1 MKHKDSQTTA
11 IFWYIPS
18 FFILF
23 LNAIVD
29 LFINPDLPF
38 LSLEHVIVGLISSSV
53 LAIITYS
60 YRTIYKSLKN
70 KEGNLIA
77 SNEKFQILF
86 ENANDAIFLMKED
99 IFVDC
104 NSKTLEMFGCKHED
118 IVGQPPYKFSPLWQP
133 DGRESKEKALEK
145 INSAFTG
152 KPQCFEWKHIK
163 LDGTPFDAEVS
174 LNTVE
179 VGADKLLQAIVRDIS
194 DRKRSEAK
202 IHETL
207 SRINLI
213 TEQLPAIIWT
223 VDKNL
228 EFTSSIGVGLRKLN
242 LVQDEVI
249 GKSLYQYYHTNDPEF
264 APIKYHLQAL
274 KGQQVTYEMNYRD
287 RYYKCTVEPFKDVN
301 NSIIGAIGVSLD
313 ITEEK
318 QAQEA
323 LQKQEELY
331 KTLIEHAND
340 AIYLLNDNW
349 FEYVN
354 PKFED
359 LFGYTKKE
367 VCRKDFNFMNLVAPE
382 SHQIVKQ
389 RSEARKRG
397 ETIPPKYEFK
407 VVTKNQGIKDVEV
420 NTVPIKTKSNEVKVL
435 GIIRDITEKKTVEEE
450 RVKLQTQL
458 EIFFR
463 TSMDGCFFMLVPEG
477 LEFEWSESVD
487 KDKVL
492 DFVFENMKITM
503 VNRSMLE
510 QYGAKDESE
519 LIGLTTKDL
528 YQHNIEYGKRGLREF
543 LDKGYIR
550 MITQERRFN
559 GQVLWIDGQY
569 VLMLDHN
576 GKIFGYFGVQRD
588 VTEKLKVEEERKKLE
603 SQLIQ
608 SQKLEALGTLSGG
621 IAHDI
626 NNILGIIFSSTEL
639 ARLKSKNQ
647 EINHYLEMIS
657 KAANRGTSVVKQL
670 LFFTKAEEATLK
682 PISLTKV
689 INNVKNILQH
699 SLPKNISLEIKV
711 NTKTDVVKA
720 DHSLLEQV
728 IINLSINSRDA
739 MPNGGNLLITLD
751 KTFKNTDKKEY
762 LLISIKDNGTGID
775 AATKDRIFEPFFST
789 KDRSKGTGLGLS
801 IVHRII
807 KQHGGYIDVESEI
820 GKGSTFT
827 IFLPVSDEN
836 VIEPAPVTERP
847 KMLKD
852 KTILIIDDEVMLLS
866 LLSEILTDSGYKTYT
881 AENGIEAL
889 EIYKKHKDEI
899 NLVVSDIDMPKM
911 GGEETFKKLKALNP
925 EVNLIF
931 ASGFL
936 EIEKK
941 NEFEKQGA
949 KGFIQKPFK
958 VNEILE
964 IFKNMFD
971 DNK

>member
-38 LSLEHVIVGLISSSV
+38 LSLEHVIVGLISSGV

-152 KPQCFEWKHIK
+152 KPQFFEWKHIK

-274 KGQQVTYEMNYRD
+274 KGQQVTYEMNYHD
-287 RYYKCTVEPFKDVN
+287 RYYKCTVEPFKDIN

>member
-1 MKHKDSQTTA
+1 MKHKDNHTPA

-18 FFILF
+18 FLILF
-23 LNAIVD
+23 LNPIVD
-29 LFINPDLPF
+29 LLLNPDLPF
-38 LSLEHVIVGLISSSV
+38 LSLEHLIVGLISSGV
-53 LAIITYS
+53 VATITYS

-70 KEGNLIA
+70 KEGNLNA

-86 ENANDAIFLMKED
+86 ENANDAIFLMKKD

-104 NSKTLEMFGCKHED
+104 NSKTLEMFGCKHGD

-145 INSAFTG
+145 INSAFEG
-152 KPQCFEWKHIK
+152 KPQFFEWKHIK
-163 LDGTPFDAEVS
+163 LDGTSFDAEVS

-179 VGADKLLQAIVRDIS
+179 VGGDRLLQAIVRDIS
-194 DRKRSEAK
+194 ERKKSEAK

-228 EFTSSIGVGLRKLN
+228 EFTSSIGVGLKKLN
-242 LVQDEVI
+242 QMQNEVI
-249 GKSLYQYYHTNDPEF
+249 GKSMFEYFHTNDSEF
-264 APIKYHLQAL
+264 APIKHHRQAL
-274 KGQQVTYEMNYRD
+274 KGHQVTYEMNYQD
-287 RYYKCTVEPFKDVN
+287 RYYKCTVEPFKDVDN
-301 NSIIGAIGVSLD
+301 KIIGAIGVSLD

-318 QAQEA
+318 QTQEA

-349 FEYVN
+349 FEYIN
-354 PKFED
+354 PKFEE
-359 LFGYTKKE
+359 LFGYSKE
-367 VCRKDFNFMNLVAPE
+367 EACRKDFNFMNLVAPE
-382 SHQIVKQ
+382 SQPIIKQ

-407 VVTKNQGIKDVEV
+407 VVTKNQGMKDVEV
-420 NTVPIKTKSNEVKVL
+420 NTVPIKIKSNEVKVL

-458 EIFFR
+458 EIFFH

-477 LEFEWSESVD
+477 VEFEWNESVD
-487 KDKVL
+487 KDNVL

-503 VNRSMLE
+503 VNKSMLE

-519 LIGLTTKDL
+519 LIGLSTKDL
-528 YQHNIEYGKRGLREF
+528 YSHDIEYGKRGLREF

-550 MITQERRFN
+550 MITQERKLN
-559 GQVLWIDGQY
+559 GQELWIDGQY
-569 VLMLDHN
+569 VLMLDHK

-588 VTEKLKVEEERKKLE
+588 VTEKLKEEEEKKKLE

-626 NNILGIIFSSTEL
+626 NNILGIILSSTEL

-647 EINHYLEMIS
+647 EVNHYLEMIS
-657 KAANRGTSVVKQL
+657 KASNRGTSVVKQL

-689 INNVKNILQH
+689 IHNVKNILQH
-699 SLPKNISLEIKV
+699 SLTKNIRLETRV

-728 IINLSINSRDA
+728 IINLSINARDA

-751 KTFKNTDKKEY
+751 KTFNDTDKKEY
-762 LLISIKDNGTGID
+762 LFISIADNGTGMD
-775 AATKDRIFEPFFST
+775 AATTDRIFEPFFST
-789 KDRSKGTGLGLS
+789 KDRHKGTGLGLS

-807 KQHGGYIDVESEI
+807 KQHGGYVDVESEI

-827 IFLPVSDEN
+827 IYLPASDES
-836 VIEPAPVTERP
+836 VIETAPVIEQT
-847 KMLKD
+847 KMEKN

-911 GGEETFKKLKALNP
+911 GGEETFKKIKAINP
-925 EVNLIF
+925 EVNFIF

-941 NEFEKQGA
+941 NEFEKQGV
-949 KGFIQKPFK
+949 KGFVQKPFK
-958 VNEILE
+958 ADDILE
-964 IFKNMFD
+964 IFAKLLSKKN
-971 DNK
+971 

>member
-1 MKHKDSQTTA
+1 MKNKDSHTSA
-11 IFWYIPS
+11 IFWYIPA
-18 FFILF
+18 FLILF
-23 LNAIVD
+23 LNAVVD
-29 LFINPDLPF
+29 LFLNPELPF

-53 LAIITYS
+53 VAIFTYS
-60 YRTIYKSLKN
+60 YLTIYKSFKN

-104 NSKTLEMFGCKHED
+104 NSKTLEMFGCKRED

-145 INSAFTG
+145 INSAFAG
-152 KPQCFEWKHIK
+152 NPQFFEWKHIK
-163 LDGTPFDAEVS
+163 LNGTPFDAEVS
-174 LNTVE
+174 LNTIE
-179 VGADKLLQAIVRDIS
+179 VGGDKLLQAIVRDVSERKKS
-194 DRKRSEAK
+194 DAK

-242 LVQDEVI
+242 LMQNEVI
-249 GKSLYQYYHTNDPEF
+249 GKSMFEYFHTNDSEF

-274 KGQQVTYEMNYRD
+274 KGQQVNYEMNYQD
-287 RYYKCTVEPFKDVN
+287 RYYKCTVEPFKNVN
-301 NSIIGAIGVSLD
+301 NNIIGAIGVNLD

-318 QAQEA
+318 QTQEA
-323 LQKQEELY
+323 LRKQEELY

-349 FEYVN
+349 FEYIN

-359 LFGYTKKE
+359 LFGYSKEE
-367 VCRKDFNFMNLVAPE
+367 VCKKDFNFMNLVAPE
-382 SHQIVKQ
+382 SQPIIKQ

-407 VVTKNQGIKDVEV
+407 VVTKNRGFKDVEV

-487 KDKVL
+487 TDKVL

-503 VNRSMLE
+503 VNKSMLE

-519 LIGLTTKDL
+519 LIGLSTKDF
-528 YQHNIEYGKRGLREF
+528 YQHDIEYGKRRLREF
-543 LDKGYIR
+543 FNKGYTR
-550 MITQERRFN
+550 MITQERKLN

-569 VLMLDHN
+569 VLMLDHK
-576 GKIFGYFGVQRD
+576 GKIFGYFGVQKD
-588 VTEKLKVEEERKKLE
+588 VTEKLKEEEEKKKLE

-626 NNILGIIFSSTEL
+626 NNILGIILSSTEL
-639 ARLKSKNQ
+639 ARLKSRNQ

-699 SLPKNISLEIKV
+699 SLSKNIRLETRV

-728 IINLSINSRDA
+728 IINLSINARDA

-751 KTFKNTDKKEY
+751 NTFNNADNKEY
-762 LLISIKDNGTGID
+762 LFISIADNGTGID
-775 AATKDRIFEPFFST
+775 TATRDRIFEPFFST
-789 KDRSKGTGLGLS
+789 KDRDKGTGLGLS

-827 IFLPVSDEN
+827 IYLPVSDEG
-836 VIEPAPVTERP
+836 VIETAPVIEQT
-847 KMLKD
+847 KMLKN

-911 GGEETFKKLKALNP
+911 GGEETFKKIKAINP
-925 EVNLIF
+925 EVNFIF

-941 NEFEKQGA
+941 NEFEKQGV

-958 VNEILE
+958 ADDILE
-964 IFKNMFD
+964 IFAKLFSKKN
-971 DNK
+971 